1 VSFADQVRDAP
12 GENGSL
18 PCARAGN
25 DKHRPVDMF
34 DSFALALVGLER
46 AGT

>member
-1 VSFADQVRDAP
+1 VSFADQVCDAP
-12 GENGSL
+12 GEDGGL
-18 PCARAGN
+18 PGARAG
-25 DKHRPVDMF
+25 DDQHRPVNMF